1 MKKLILAIIL
11 LFNFQSGWVVRANIQ
26 CSVAEYTLSNIIG
39 HNQFETLGCFAAFS
53 DAQAAMNAAKAATP
67 NLIIIHETSPSP
79 LKIVSASRAV
89 LTSYPLRLRDTLKD
103 GTRVNNLLGYI
114 YRSST
119 LSTSSDS
126 TYMPAY
132 HDFRY
137 FETISYNPNQ
147 TLVNVDING
156 NIEGSTGYDPNNI
169 AYTRDTSYNQR
180 GVVKVEVSGFVGFMN
195 IAAVD
200 IIPTIYVENN
210 WTITLGGR
218 TYLETQLNV
227 KTVFKNDDKFSAE
240 QPYTIRPRVNEY
252 RVITN
257 SNNQREVIHE
267 NFSFYSGNTR
277 RPYIYGPAPD
287 WLPNGTYFSYD
298 GIRFYND
305 LDLQQPVLNGTE
317 VGEYYQYFAYLPFRS
332 TTNITASQLDAFLEN
347 VAISANEPPSKSAM
361 YRQGQVFINAQNNF
375 GMNALLVYAM
385 GLHESDRGLSTQAVT
400 KFNLFGWGAGDANPS
415 DAYAYSSVEV
425 AVNQHFAIN
434 LRGYMNPTDT
444 RHFGQVVG
452 NKNNGMN
459 TKYASDPYWGQKIAG
474 WAYRIDRY
482 LNFVD
487 YNYYPVI
494 IVNDT
499 TTTPLYKQAS
509 TTSVI
514 QTVPARNQQRM
525 FIASTIQDGGWIM
538 TPSLLPLNDNRDT
551 IWPNQSV
558 GVQLPYYYSTHMAYI
573 QPANY
578 RVINHTNAKVPH
590 LYDSTKLEL
599 PKQAMINTIT
609 IVNNVMT
616 LSGVM
621 TIPHLGTDS
630 KVVLTPRLILSKDGI
645 QQVVPATTTAISNT
659 NPSLNQSNFG
669 FTSSFNIPDIT
680 LQDAVVNIELQYQ
693 SVFLNQAIM
702 LPVALNVNQ
711 NSVLMG
717 TNHQIS
723 FTQGT
728 DQLSMN
734 IALVTI
740 SPGDMDQDGIHS
752 IMDLYILHR
761 VLLELDP
768 QTPTL
773 ISLGD
778 LDSDGQLSIMDLYIL
793 HRMILGL
800 E

>member
-53 DAQAAMNAAKAATP
+53 DAQTAMNEAKAVNP
-67 NLIIIHETSPSP
+67 NLIITHETSPSP

-89 LTSYPLRLRDTLKD
+89 LTSYPARLRDGSSNAVL
-103 GTRVNNLLGYI
+103 NFI
-114 YRSST
+114 YRSPT
-119 LSTSSDS
+119 LSSSSDS
-126 TYMPAY
+126 TYMPGY
-132 HDFRY
+132 YDLRY
-137 FETISYNPNQ
+137 IETISYNPVQN
-147 TLVNVDING
+147 LVSVDING
-156 NIEGSTGYDPNNI
+156 NIAGSTGFDPNNI
-169 AYTRDTSYNQR
+169 AYTRDTTYHQR
-180 GVVKVEVSGFVGFMN
+180 GAVKVEVSGFVGYMN
-195 IAAVD
+195 IGAVD

-210 WTITLGGR
+210 WTIALGGK
-218 TYLETQLNV
+218 TYLETQLNNLTQE
-227 KTVFKNDDKFSAE
+227 K
-240 QPYTIRPRVNEY
+240 PYSIRPRVNEY
-252 RVITN
+252 RVSAN
-257 SNNQREVIHE
+257 ASGHREIFHE

-277 RPYIYGPAPD
+277 GTYTYGPAPE
-287 WLPNGTYFSYD
+287 WLPNGRYYSYD

-305 LDLQQPVLNGTE
+305 LDLLQPVLNGTE

-332 TTNITASQLDAFLEN
+332 TTNITATQFDAFLEN
-347 VAISANEPPSKSAM
+347 VAITNTATAASSAM

-385 GLHESDRGLSTQAVT
+385 GLHESNRGLSTQATT

-425 AVNQHFAIN
+425 AVNQHAAIN
-434 LRGYMNPTDT
+434 LRGYMNPTDW

-459 TKYASDPYWGQKIAG
+459 AKYASDPYWGQKIAG

-482 LNFVD
+482 LNFID

-494 IVNDT
+494 MVNDT

-525 FIASTIQDGGWIM
+525 FIASRIEEGGWIM
-538 TPSLLPLNDNRDT
+538 TPSLLPLDDNRNT
-551 IWPNQSV
+551 IYPNQSV
-558 GVQLPYYYSTHMAYI
+558 GMQLPYHFSTHMAYI
-573 QPANY
+573 QPTNY

-609 IVNNVMT
+609 IENNVMT
-616 LSGVM
+616 FTGVM

-630 KVVLTPRLILSKDGI
+630 KVVLTPKLILSKDGT
-645 QQVVPATTTAISNT
+645 QQVIPATTTTIANT

-702 LPVALNVNQ
+702 LPVALNSNQ

-717 TNHQIS
+717 SNHQVS
-723 FTQGT
+723 FTQVN
-728 DQLSMN
+728 DQTNMN

-740 SPGDMDQDGIHS
+740 AQGDMNQDGQIS
-752 IMDLYILHR
+752 IIDLVLLHR
-761 VLLELDP
+761 LVAEIDILTPILQNLGDMNNDGSITIIDLVLL
-768 QTPTL
+768 
-773 ISLGD
+773 
-778 LDSDGQLSIMDLYIL
+778 
-793 HRMILGL
+793 HRKVAGID
-800 E
+800 